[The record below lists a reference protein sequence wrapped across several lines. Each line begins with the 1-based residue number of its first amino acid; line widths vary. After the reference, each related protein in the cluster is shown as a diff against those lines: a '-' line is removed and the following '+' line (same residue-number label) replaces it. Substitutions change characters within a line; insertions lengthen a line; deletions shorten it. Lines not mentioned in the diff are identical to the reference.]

1 MVLIVS
7 DAHLGEGPAD
17 TAQREELALVR
28 CLKAHQA
35 RVTHVYLLGD
45 LFDCFIE
52 YRHVVPRGFVR
63 LQGLLATWADR
74 GVRITYLA
82 GNHDPWHRT
91 YVRDEW
97 GARFVY
103 DSIVATH
110 FGHRLYL
117 RHGDGLSTSAQPYR
131 RIKPLLRHPVPT
143 ALYRSLLPAD
153 LGIGLARWVSH
164 QYGGKRPSLRAAGE
178 VRALAHAILKRTSID
193 MVAMGHTHIA
203 DLQSW
208 PDGHYVNTGCWRDD
222 RTFARIDAT
231 GLYLSRWN
239 GWAAEEVDAVL
250 F

>member
-1 MVLIVS
+1 MVLIIS
-7 DAHLGEGPAD
+7 DAHLGEG
-17 TAQREELALVR
+17 TAATARREERDLIR

-52 YRHVVPRGFVR
+52 YPNVVPRGFVR

-74 GVRITYLA
+74 GVQVTYLA

-97 GARFVY
+97 GAQFVL
-103 DSIVATH
+103 DSMVTRH
-110 FGHRLYL
+110 FGRQLYL

-131 RIKPLLRHPVPT
+131 RLKPLLRHPVPT
-143 ALYRSLLPAD
+143 ALYRGLLPAD
-153 LGIGLARWVSH
+153 VGIGLARWVSRGF
-164 QYGGKRPSLRAAGE
+164 GGKRPSRRAAGE
-178 VRALAHAILKRTSID
+178 VRALAHAIVERTPID
-193 MVAMGHTHIA
+193 MVAMGHTHIP

-208 PDGHYVNTGCWRDD
+208 SAGAYVNTGCWRDD

-231 GLYLSRWN
+231 GLHLVHWN
-239 GWAAEEVDAVL
+239 GWATEEVDAVL

>member
-1 MVLIVS
+1 MVLLIS
-7 DAHLGEGPAD
+7 DAHLGESPAD
-17 TAQREELALVR
+17 TTRRDELDLVR

-74 GVRITYLA
+74 GVQITYLA

-97 GARFVY
+97 GARFAH
-103 DSIVATH
+103 DSVLETH
-110 FGHRLYL
+110 GGRRLYL
-117 RHGDGLSTSAQPYR
+117 RHGDGLSTAAQPYR

-143 ALYRSLLPAD
+143 LLYRWLLPAD
-153 LGIGLARWVSH
+153 LGVGLARWVSH
-164 QYGGKRPSLRAAGE
+164 QYGGKHPSLRAAGE
-178 VRALAHAILKRTSID
+178 VRALAHAILEHTPID
-193 MVAMGHTHIA
+193 VVAMGHTHIA
-203 DLQSW
+203 ELHSW
-208 PDGHYVNTGCWRDD
+208 RAGHYVNTGCWRDD
-222 RTFARIDAT
+222 RTFARLDAS
-231 GLYLSRWN
+231 GLHLMRWN